1 MLTCIVSLSQRA
13 EPMSDPIPLYARI
26 RRDLRERIAAGTYA
40 PNQALPTEAQIC
52 EQFGVSRITVTKAL
66 DGLIQDGFIIR
77 RRGVGTFVA
86 PNAAVAKSIRLVGS
100 MDEMLAPPASGLRRT
115 MLSLRKV
122 MPSSDIAGIF
132 ATGKDERVL
141 RADWLYE
148 AAEGVF
154 AYATVFV
161 PEAIGDRL
169 TPEALSDGR
178 PMIQIVRDVIPQR
191 ILGGQQSVEPA
202 LVDAQL
208 AKWLDLPRRS
218 AVLRV
223 VRTFYAEGGRPVV
236 VGHAW
241 YHPQRYR
248 YIVHLE
254 PSGRD

>member
-1 MLTCIVSLSQRA
+1 
-13 EPMSDPIPLYARI
+13 MSESIPLYVRI
-26 RRDLRERIAAGTYA
+26 RRDLKARITAGTYA

-66 DGLIQDGFIIR
+66 DGLIRDGFIVR

-86 PNAAVAKSIRLVGS
+86 PNAVVAKSIRLVGS

-115 MLSLRKV
+115 MLDQRKV
-122 MPSSDIAGIF
+122 VPSSDIAGVLGI
-132 ATGKDERVL
+132 GKDDRVL

-154 AYATVFV
+154 ACATVFV
-161 PEAIGDRL
+161 PEAIGDQL
-169 TPEALSDGR
+169 TPEALADGR

-191 ILGGQQSVEPA
+191 IIGGQQSVEPA
-202 LVDAQL
+202 LVNTQL
-208 AKWLDLPRRS
+208 ARLLGLPRRS

-223 VRTFYAEGGRPVV
+223 MRTFYAEGGRPVV
-236 VGHAW
+236 VGYAW

-254 PSGRD
+254 PGGRD